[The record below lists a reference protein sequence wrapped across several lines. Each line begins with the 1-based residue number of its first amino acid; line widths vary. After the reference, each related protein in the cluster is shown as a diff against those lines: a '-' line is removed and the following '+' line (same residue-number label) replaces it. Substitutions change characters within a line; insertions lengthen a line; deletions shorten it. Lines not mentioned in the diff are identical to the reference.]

1 MARKSIIA
9 GLLILAAIGPVQ
21 AEEEALLLP
30 ELTVTASRW
39 DEQALKVPQ
48 QMTIVER
55 QQIAELHPGSIVDV
69 LRTIPGLMVR
79 DTSGA
84 GITAQVDM
92 RGFGA
97 TASQHTLVLLDGR
110 RLNSLDL
117 SGVDFTSIPVDSI
130 ERIEVMHGASSVL
143 YGDGAVG
150 GVINLITREGKGA
163 PQTTVEVRGGT
174 YETLQTRGTTQG
186 SWEELSW
193 FGQAHYGSSHG
204 YRDNNDYRTLGAG
217 INVRLD
223 PSDTFSFMVDGGYEK
238 AHYGLPGSLFLDEI
252 ARDPQFS
259 KNLNDWAKRESF
271 NLRGLLR
278 TDWREGGV
286 LSADVFYRHQV
297 SDGFMW
303 ANHLDI
309 YLDNFGVQP
318 KYVLEHRLGSLAG
331 RITAG
336 LDYNYWE
343 VHQNNSLNSPAETK
357 AAMNSLAGYMLE
369 EVNLTDDLIFS
380 LGGRINYAAYD
391 MNFMDPFMGGG
402 DFDHNDTQ
410 YAWSAGLV
418 YNFLSAGKVYAS
430 AGRTFRYPLLDEYL
444 SWVTFNPDLKP
455 ETGMNYELGAQYTLP
470 CGLTAGLNFYWLDL
484 SDEIAYVFDPATL
497 LGLNVNLDDTVHR
510 GFDLILSQS
519 LGERG
524 QHQIFASLALQDVR
538 FAKGFNDGKRVPL
551 VPEWIAGLGA
561 SVEVI
566 ENLRLRGRLNF
577 IGSRYNDGDTANAGE
592 QLSAYATLDLGAE
605 YTWENFTVFVSAAN
619 LLDREY
625 VEYGG
630 YYGAPPYSGYPAP
643 GTTVSAGVIVKF

>member
-1 MARKSIIA
+1 MVRRIVIT
-9 GLLILAAIGPVQ
+9 GLLILAAAGFAQ
-21 AEEEALLLP
+21 AKEEAIALP

-48 QMTIVER
+48 QITIVER
-55 QQIAELHPGSIVDV
+55 KQIEELHAGNIVDV
-69 LRTIPGLMVR
+69 LRTIPGLMIR
-79 DTSGA
+79 DMLGA
-84 GITAQVDM
+84 GVTASVDM
-92 RGFGA
+92 RGFGS

-110 RLNSLDL
+110 RLNSLDQ

-174 YETLQTRGTTQG
+174 YETMQTRGAAQG
-186 SWEELSW
+186 SWEDLSW

-204 YRDNNDYRTLGAG
+204 YRDNSAYRTMGASL
-217 INVRLD
+217 NVRVD
-223 PSDTFSFMVDGGYEK
+223 PSDSFSLMVDGGYEK
-238 AHYGLPGSLFLDEI
+238 AHYGLPGALSLSEI
-252 ARDPQFS
+252 ENDPQAS
-259 KNLNDWAKRESF
+259 NRPDEWAKRESF

-278 TDWREGGV
+278 KDWQEGGV

-297 SDGFMW
+297 SDSFMW

-318 KYVLEHRLGSLAG
+318 KYVLEHSLGSLAG
-331 RITAG
+331 RVTAG

-357 AAMNSLAGYMLE
+357 SSMNSLAGYVLE
-369 EVNLTDDLIFS
+369 EVNLSDDLIFS
-380 LGGRINYAAYD
+380 LGGRVNYAEYD
-391 MNFMDPFMGGG
+391 MNFMDPFMGDS
-402 DFDHNDTQ
+402 DFDRNDTQ

-418 YNFLSAGKVYAS
+418 YNFLDTGKVYAS
-430 AGRTFRYPLLDEYL
+430 MGRTFRYPLLDEYL
-444 SWVTFNPDLKP
+444 SWTAFNPDLKP
-455 ETGMNYELGAQYTLP
+455 EYGMDYELGAQYTLP
-470 CGLTAGLNFYWLDL
+470 FGLTASLNFYWLTL
-484 SDEIAYVFDPATL
+484 SDEIAYDMARF
-497 LGLNVNLDDTVHR
+497 LNVNLDDTVHR

-524 QHQIFASLALQDVR
+524 QHQIFASLAFQDVR
-538 FAKGFNDGKRVPL
+538 FDGGINDGNRVPL

-566 ENLRLRGRLNF
+566 EDLRVHGRLNF
-577 IGSRYNDGDTANAGE
+577 IGGRYYDGDTANAGE

-605 YTWENFTVFVSAAN
+605 YTWENFTVFINAAN
-619 LLDREY
+619 LFDREY
-625 VEYGG
+625 VDYGT
-630 YYGAPPYSGYPAP
+630 YYGVYSGYPAV